1 MTGKGKAME
10 DVRALG
16 NVKATEKVN
25 QVIQDKGTDIAES
38 LAQGEDRGGFKANLK
53 PYCHRCFSKGNSKEA
68 CTVLLVCDICSSQML
83 KMCCNIGAWVWDHI
97 LYEAWLDPLGVPLGW
112 GIQDFK
118 FSEKP
123 SGPLLGLIVMSH

>member
-38 LAQGEDRGGFKANLK
+38 LAQGEDRGGGVQGEPQALLPSMLLQREQQGSLHCVAGMRHLFKPNVE
-53 PYCHRCFSKGNSKEA
+53 N
-68 CTVLLVCDICSSQML
+68 VL
-83 KMCCNIGAWVWDHI
+83 
-97 LYEAWLDPLGVPLGW
+97 
-112 GIQDFK
+112 
-118 FSEKP
+118 
-123 SGPLLGLIVMSH
+123 